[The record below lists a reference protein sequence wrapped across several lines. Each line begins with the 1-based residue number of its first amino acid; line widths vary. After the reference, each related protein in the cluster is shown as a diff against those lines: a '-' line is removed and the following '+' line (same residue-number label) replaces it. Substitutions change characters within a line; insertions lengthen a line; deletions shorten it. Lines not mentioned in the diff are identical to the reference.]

1 MGLRQRT
8 SVVEE
13 SSDDDDGCLE
23 PTKKSSNLQRQ
34 ASAGRG
40 AVAIAESRLRKVALR
55 SSVGALMVTGFVG
68 IVWLGHLYLSALV
81 VLIQVSC
88 YAVRNILLCFP

>member
-1 MGLRQRT
+1 M
-8 SVVEE
+8 VEE
-13 SSDDDDGCLE
+13 SSDDDDGYLE
-23 PTKKSSNLQRQ
+23 PTKKGSNLQSQ
-34 ASAGRG
+34 ASGGGG
-40 AVAIAESRLRKVALR
+40 AVALAESRLRKVALR

-88 YAVRNILLCFP
+88 CAVCNNLLCFREHRS